1 MIMNRNNDPVSPWR
15 ERLVMGIRMAWP
27 ICMAY
32 FPVGMAFGVLAQ
44 KAGLSVLQTGAM
56 SVVVFAGSSQF
67 IGVSMLSGGASL
79 MAIAATTFVVNLRH
93 LLMSSSLATHLRR
106 TSTPFLFLFAYGVT
120 DESFAVNSMRFREG
134 DWDRWKALIVNHA
147 ANVAWVSSS
156 IAGAVSG
163 QFIPPGFLGID
174 YAMIA
179 MFIGLLVFQLRG
191 RIYIFTALL
200 SGGLSAVLSLT
211 MPGNAYVIFASLAA
225 ATCGYAVSRFR
236 SRRGTEHA

>member
-1 MIMNRNNDPVSPWR
+1 
-15 ERLVMGIRMAWP
+15 MGIRMAWP

-44 KAGLSVLQTGAM
+44 KAGLSVFQTGAM

-67 IGVSMLSGGASL
+67 IGVSMLNSGASL

-93 LLMSSSLATHLRR
+93 LLMSSSLATYLQR
-106 TSTPFLFLFAYGVT
+106 TSIPFLFLFAYGVT
-120 DESFAVNSMRFREG
+120 DESFAVNSMRFRDG
-134 DWDRWKALIVNHA
+134 NWDRWKALIVNHA

-191 RIYIFTALL
+191 RIYVLTALL
-200 SGGLSAVLSLT
+200 SGGLSVALCLM
-211 MPGNAYVIFASLAA
+211 MPGNSYVIIASLLA
-225 ATCGYAVSRFR
+225 ATGGYAVLRLLR
-236 SRRGTEHA
+236 DRGGSGHA